1 MAKELQTGHNKY
13 TVFDN
18 KKGVHY
24 LYAKDDEEALE
35 IMKKIYGIYIVSIL
49 SRDSIVLVRPN
60 NKILA
65 YIDTATGYQTVR
77 TMDYWLQI

>member
-1 MAKELQTGHNKY
+1 MAKELQTSQNKY

-18 KKGVHY
+18 KNGVHY

-35 IMKKIYGIYIVSIL
+35 IMNKIYGIYIVSIL
-49 SRDSIVLVRPN
+49 STASIVLVRPN
-60 NKILA
+60 NYILA
-65 YIDTATGYQTVR
+65 FIDTVTGEQTVR

>member
-18 KKGVHY
+18 KNGVHY

-35 IMKKIYGIYIVSIL
+35 IMKKIYGIV
-49 SRDSIVLVRPN
+49 VK
-60 NKILA
+60 KILGITIVTQN
-65 YIDTATGYQTVR
+65 YIT
-77 TMDYWLQI
+77 WLMIY

>member
-1 MAKELQTGHNKY
+1 MAKELQTSHNKY

-18 KKGVHY
+18 KNGVHY

-49 SRDSIVLVRPN
+49 STGSIVLVRPN
-60 NKILA
+60 NYILA
-65 YIDTATGYQTVR
+65 YIDTVTGEQTVKS
-77 TMDYWLQI
+77 MDYWLQI